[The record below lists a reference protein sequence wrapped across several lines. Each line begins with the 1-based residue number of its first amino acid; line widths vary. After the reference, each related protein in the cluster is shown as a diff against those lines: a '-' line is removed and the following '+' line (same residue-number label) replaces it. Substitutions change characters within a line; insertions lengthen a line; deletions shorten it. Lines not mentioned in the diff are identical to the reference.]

1 MSQILNGSIDLSKID
16 KLQIKTVTKKDGSVG
31 KYLDISIFINDEEDQ
46 YKNIASISIG
56 QTKEAREAKE
66 PKVYLGN
73 MKRTWS
79 SNGEGKSTVTANE
92 GFKNIES
99 DDLPF

>member
-1 MSQILNGSIDLSKID
+1 MSQILNGSIDLNKID
-16 KLQIKTVTKKDGSVG
+16 KSQIKTVTKKDGSIG

-73 MKRTWS
+73 LKRTWA
-79 SNGEGKSTVTANE
+79 SNGEGKATPAQSTT
-92 GFKNIES
+92 S
-99 DDLPF
+99 DDSQDLPF